1 MYVLYVFALER
12 VDPHLC
18 WGAKTLL

>member
-12 VDPHLC
+12 VNPHLC